1 MDDKKHTSAQYDLD
15 LQEVREKLLY
25 MGAVVERAI
34 MSSLEALVRRDSDLA
49 RRVVADDILID
60 QMDVEVEEK
69 CIRLLALRQPAAGD
83 LRFITT
89 AIKING
95 HLERIGDMAVNI
107 AERVLPLNEEPQI
120 KHYIDL
126 PRMAEITRG
135 MVRGSLE
142 AFLKE
147 DIGLANRVRLED
159 ETIDQLNEQIFRELL
174 TYMMEDPKKIHASLL
189 IMQIAKNLER
199 MADHAEGIA
208 DMVVYMVTGK
218 TVRHGRSAPNGP

>member
-174 TYMMEDPKKIHASLL
+174 TYMMEDPQKIHASLL